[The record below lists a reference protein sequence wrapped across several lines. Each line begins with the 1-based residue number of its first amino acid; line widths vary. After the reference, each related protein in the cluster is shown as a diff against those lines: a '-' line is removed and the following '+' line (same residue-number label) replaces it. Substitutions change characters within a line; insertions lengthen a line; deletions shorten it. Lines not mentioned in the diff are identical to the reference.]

1 MKKLLTTSALAGS
14 ALILGSAAANAQTTV
29 SGNLNLSYKALSNKS
44 AGIGSLSGFGK
55 ETQINLANK
64 GKLNI
69 AGWEYA
75 AGFSIEHDGTNVD
88 IQNATLSSTS
98 TSTTT
103 IAGHLSNVSGMSSA
117 ASLATT
123 ALTLDASTSA
133 ITLSL
138 AATTT
143 TTTTS
148 AFTEAIGDSQRG
160 IFSENV
166 YIDFINGNTTISI
179 GADHFDNPNFTITSL
194 VSHNDPDDLMA
205 GTTSSSGGTVKPLF
219 VTDANSPTEAFGVGI
234 KHKFPI
240 GTLSYYFAPNDT
252 NAHANDDLTS
262 GTTRS
267 LVEGS
272 ANSAQQVMFRGDVGV
287 KGLDIFYAQTK
298 RDKDTSTNFDVKGV
312 KFGAKYN
319 FGQFTIAAD
328 RGKNEGTDGG
338 GANVTTNKN
347 VKSTSYGAAF
357 AINKDLSIGLQMAKT
372 KDSTLTSE
380 EKFKSANIGY
390 SLGPVSVNLTYAKA
404 DDVGGVAGQD
414 SNIGYVQV
422 GTRF

>member
-88 IQNATLSSTS
+88 VANAALTS
-98 TSTTT
+98 TSTTIIT
-103 IAGHLSNVSGMSSA
+103 GGTTAGA
-117 ASLATT
+117 ATVNAATT
-123 ALTLDASTSA
+123 AIAIATADAALTLT
-133 ITLSL
+133 
-138 AATTT
+138 ATTT
-143 TTTTS
+143 TTTGT
-148 AFTEAIGDSQRG
+148 AEPLGDSQRAL
-160 IFSENV
+160 FSENV

-205 GTTSSSGGTVKPLF
+205 GTTTSAGAAVKPLF
-219 VTDANSPTEAFGVGI
+219 VSDANSPTEAFGVGI
-234 KHKFPI
+234 KHKFPV

-262 GTTRS
+262 ATTRS

-272 ANSAQQVMFRGDVGV
+272 ANSAQQVMFRGDLGV

-298 RDKDTSTNFDVKGV
+298 RDRDTSSNFDVKGV

-338 GANVTTNKN
+338 GSNVTTNKT

-357 AINKDLSIGLQMAKT
+357 AVNKELSFGLQMAKT
-372 KDSTLTSE
+372 KDSALAPE

-390 SLGPVSVNLTYAKA
+390 SLGPVSVNLTYAKG

-414 SNIGYVQV
+414 SNIGYIQI

>member
-44 AGIGSLSGFGK
+44 AGIGSISGFGK

-88 IQNATLSSTS
+88 VMNATITS

-103 IAGHLSNVSGMSSA
+103 ISGSNGQTSSSNLA
-117 ASLATT
+117 ASALVMSNSTSLTLTATT
-123 ALTLDASTSA
+123 ST
-133 ITLSL
+133 TT
-138 AATTT
+138 ATTDT
-143 TTTTS
+143 L
-148 AFTEAIGDSQRG
+148 GDSQRG
-160 IFSENV
+160 IFNENV

-205 GTTSSSGGTVKPLF
+205 GTTTSAGAAVKPLF
-219 VTDANSPTEAFGVGI
+219 VSDANSPTEAFGVGI
-234 KHKFPI
+234 KHKFPV

-252 NAHANDDLTS
+252 NGHANDDLTS
-262 GTTRS
+262 GTTRN

-272 ANSAQQVMFRGDVGV
+272 ANSAHQVMFRGDLGV

-298 RDKDTSTNFDVKGV
+298 RDRDTHLNFDVKGV

-338 GANVTTNKN
+338 GANVTTNKT

-357 AINKDLSIGLQMAKT
+357 AVNKELSFGLQMAKT
-372 KDSTLTSE
+372 KDSALAPE

-390 SLGPVSVNLTYAKA
+390 SLGPVSVNLTYAKG

-414 SNIGYVQV
+414 SNIGYIQI

>member
-44 AGIGSLSGFGK
+44 AGIGSLSSFGK

-75 AGFSIEHDGTNVD
+75 AGFSIEHDGSNVD
-88 IQNATLSSTS
+88 VADNSFTSTS

-103 IAGHLSNVSGMSSA
+103 ISGGSAEASVLNASSTA
-117 ASLATT
+117 IAIATTNASLTLTATT
-123 ALTLDASTSA
+123 S
-133 ITLSL
+133 
-138 AATTT
+138 
-143 TTTTS
+143 TTTS
-148 AFTEAIGDSQRG
+148 TVFTNAVAESQRG

-205 GTTSSSGGTVKPLF
+205 GATTSAGASVRPLF
-219 VTDANSPTEAFGVGI
+219 VNDANSPTEAFGVGI
-234 KHKFPI
+234 KHKFPV
-240 GTLSYYFAPNDT
+240 GTLSYYFAPNDN
-252 NAHANDDLTS
+252 NAHAQDDLTS
-262 GTTRS
+262 ATTRA
-267 LVEGS
+267 LTEGN
-272 ANSAQQVMFRGDVGV
+272 ANSAHQVMFRGDLGV
-287 KGLDIFYAQTK
+287 KGLDIFAAQTK
-298 RDKDTSTNFDVKGV
+298 RDKNTSALSDVKGT
-312 KFGAKYN
+312 KYGAKYN
-319 FGQFTIAAD
+319 FGQFTLAAD
-328 RGKNEGTDGG
+328 RGKNEGSDGNGTDT
-338 GANVTTNKN
+338 ASRE

-357 AINKDLSIGLQMAKT
+357 AVNKDLSIGLQMAK
-372 KDSTLTSE
+372 STSNASGTVD

-390 SLGPVSVNLTYAKA
+390 SLGPVSLNLTYAKGKA
-404 DDVGGVAGQD
+404 VGGTAGQD
-414 SNIGYVQV
+414 VDVGYIQV